1 MPSAASKHVKSWR
14 EGLVYASFLALEEV
28 ANPVSL
34 FFAAVQ
40 SRRTSIHAPSAMQV
54 LEATSNEPWGPHGTL
69 MSDIASATRNF
80 NDYQLIMSILWK
92 RLNDTGKDW
101 RHVYKSLT
109 VLEFLVAQGAER
121 VIDELRE
128 HQYQIQV
135 SGWRRGICSHLVE
148 QHVRPLRP
156 SAAGVPF

>member
-1 MPSAASKHVKSWR
+1 
-14 EGLVYASFLALEEV
+14 
-28 ANPVSL
+28 
-34 FFAAVQ
+34 
-40 SRRTSIHAPSAMQV
+40 
-54 LEATSNEPWGPHGTL
+54 
-69 MSDIASATRNF
+69 MSDIASSTRNF

-128 HQYQIQV
+128 HQYQVQV
-135 SGWRRGICSHLVE
+135 GVSCLSVAVNVEVDAACAFMHVVKALLECSL
-148 QHVRPLRP
+148 LFADCL
-156 SAAGVPF
+156 SIL

>member
-1 MPSAASKHVKSWR
+1 
-14 EGLVYASFLALEEV
+14 
-28 ANPVSL
+28 
-34 FFAAVQ
+34 
-40 SRRTSIHAPSAMQV
+40 
-54 LEATSNEPWGPHGTL
+54 

-135 SGWRRGICSHLVE
+135 RNTLQAYYCFRRGW
-148 QHVRPLRP
+148 
-156 SAAGVPF
+156 

>member
-1 MPSAASKHVKSWR
+1 
-14 EGLVYASFLALEEV
+14 
-28 ANPVSL
+28 
-34 FFAAVQ
+34 
-40 SRRTSIHAPSAMQV
+40 
-54 LEATSNEPWGPHGTL
+54 

-135 SGWRRGICSHLVE
+135 RNTLQAYYCSRRGWMLGGICAQISCIMSTRK
-148 QHVRPLRP
+148 Q
-156 SAAGVPF
+156 